1 MNAPKGGLR
10 PQDRRALTV
19 GAIVLLAL
27 FGYARVVRPAV
38 DELARRRESLAEQKA
53 LLARERSLLAVAS
66 MLPEVRRG
74 VQRSLA
80 AERTRLFTGDS
91 VAATGDLSSFVTD
104 VAAATGVHLT
114 TVEGRAPRSARGVTQ
129 LALDVRGDGSWRQV
143 LAFVRALESSA
154 RLVDLT
160 SVRIER
166 GVRGGPLGGALVSVS
181 ATVAA
186 YTRGAP

>member
-1 MNAPKGGLR
+1 MNGLR

-27 FGYARVVRPAV
+27 FAYSRAIRPAFA
-38 DELARRRESLAEQKA
+38 DLSRQRASLAEQKA

-66 MLPEVRRG
+66 KLPNARR
-74 VQRSLA
+74 VAQRSLA
-80 AERTRLFTGDS
+80 AERPRLFTGDS
-91 VAATGDLSSFVTD
+91 VAATGELSSFVTG
-104 VAAATGVHLT
+104 VAGATGVHLT
-114 TVEGRAPRSARGVTQ
+114 TVDGHAPRTARGVTQ
-129 LALDVRGDGSWRQV
+129 LALEVRGDGTWRQM

-160 SVRIER
+160 NVRIER

-181 ATVAA
+181 ATVAGYA
-186 YTRGAP
+186 RGTP